1 MKKLLL
7 PLRHVSCFH
16 PISCYHS
23 LFIFFAFFCH
33 YHYKS
38 FMAEQPVMEFTDQ
51 NESIYFQIIM
61 MDAKKIIKVLL
72 DSLFQQKEKK
82 IEFSKFE
89 QLKVV
94 SFFGG
99 SNRNFKTLSLHQSLA
114 EIFFKAQLLCLVFTL
129 TIKLV

>member
-38 FMAEQPVMEFTDQ
+38 FMAEQPVMEFTDW
-51 NESIYFQIIM
+51 NESIYFQIM
-61 MDAKKIIKVLL
+61 MDAKKISKVLL
-72 DSLFQQKEKK
+72 DSLFQQFERKK

-94 SFFGG
+94 SFLVAQTV
-99 SNRNFKTLSLHQSLA
+99 NFKTLSLHQSL
-114 EIFFKAQLLCLVFTL
+114 TL
-129 TIKLV
+129 RQKYFSKHSFYG

>member
-38 FMAEQPVMEFTDQ
+38 FMAEQPVMEFTDW
-51 NESIYFQIIM
+51 NESIYFQIM
-61 MDAKKIIKVLL
+61 MDAKKIIKCFLIHYFN
-72 DSLFQQKEKK
+72 SLKEK
-82 IEFSKFE
+82 I
-89 QLKVV
+89 
-94 SFFGG
+94 
-99 SNRNFKTLSLHQSLA
+99 SNFQTLSKGGLIFRYLNFITQSSHQGIDL
-114 EIFFKAQLLCLVFTL
+114 ETKIFFKAQLLCLVFTS